1 MSRET
6 SQTRTLH
13 HALKNCGG
21 VVELAKALN
30 VSVDSLSPWLT
41 GREAPSVEVYMAT
54 LKLLSPTRAKGR
66 R

>member
-21 VVELAKALN
+21 AAELAKALD
-30 VSVDSLSPWLT
+30 VSVESLNPWLT

-54 LKLLSPTRAKGR
+54 LKLVAPGR
-66 R
+66 KKIR